1 MSIDLRAKLEQKV
14 SSSFLFNK
22 LPPSLF
28 KSIKVYGLYNV
39 LLYNMQFKY
48 HLKLKSSFILMTA
61 YVLGVVRGNLGYFQ
75 KPKISFT
82 PPPLRCSV
90 NFFS

>member
-1 MSIDLRAKLEQKV
+1 
-14 SSSFLFNK
+14 
-22 LPPSLF
+22 
-28 KSIKVYGLYNV
+28 
-39 LLYNMQFKY
+39 MQFKY

-82 PPPLRCSV
+82 PPPRHRGSV
-90 NFFS
+90 NFHTPFVIKFFTYHPLPPHPFPQNSVMLTVKLI